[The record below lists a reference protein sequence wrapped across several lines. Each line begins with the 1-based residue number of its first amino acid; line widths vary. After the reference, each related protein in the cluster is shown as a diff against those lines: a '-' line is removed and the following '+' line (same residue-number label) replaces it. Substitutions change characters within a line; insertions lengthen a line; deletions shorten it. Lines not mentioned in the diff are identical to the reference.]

1 MNYRLML
8 VEDEPPAMRGIVRA
22 IQKCP
27 VAQDV
32 TIICQASS
40 GAQALDMI
48 SETAPHIILS
58 DVKMPVMDGF
68 DLAARVRA
76 QYPDIQMAILSG
88 HQDFEYVQRALRYSL
103 SDYLLKPIDP
113 DELEQLL
120 IRMKQAVWRVAG
132 ERMGGFFAAL
142 AGGLPGARIPRQDHP
157 GYLVM
162 AVQSGPDGS
171 RARRLGL
178 KGSAA
183 LPLDGV
189 REAAR
194 EALNLQDIWTAST
207 GAANCAAVLMG
218 LEDGHIPGE
227 AALTRF
233 VSILPAQE
241 SATLVY
247 QIMRSL
253 SEVPAALDMALQRLK
268 EALIPGRAVILQP
281 DKPLPP
287 VTQPR
292 LSAQQKEVLVASL
305 KLGKAQA
312 LQNALRQIL
321 TACLSPDA
329 SQRYVEGL
337 LDQVIALL
345 ARQPSGDRPGVPALL
360 EAAAAE
366 AVLLGRDHDAIVSRF
381 CERTAA
387 LLCPSALCEDV
398 APTTDAVIGHIHR
411 YIELHYDQSVELQSL
426 AAQYGISDS
435 YLSTL
440 YKKHYGL
447 SPLRHLVTLRI
458 ERAKALILSGV
469 DLSFSTIAQ
478 MVGYDDP
485 HYFSRLFRSETG
497 CSPSDYKAR
506 HVSGSR

>member
-1 MNYRLML
+1 VNYRLML

-22 IQKCP
+22 IQKCSA
-27 VAQDV
+27 AQDV
-32 TIICQASS
+32 TIVCQASS

-48 SETAPHIILS
+48 PETAPHIILS

-120 IRMKQAVWRVAG
+120 IRMKQAVRRVAG

-142 AGGLPGARIPRQDHP
+142 AGGLPGARVPRQDHP

-162 AVQSGPDGS
+162 AVRSGPDDS

-189 REAAR
+189 GEAAR
-194 EALNLQDIWTAST
+194 EALNLQDVWTASA
-207 GAANCAAVLMG
+207 GAANCAAILAG
-218 LEDGHIPGE
+218 LEDGHIPNE
-227 AALTRF
+227 TALARF
-233 VSILPAQE
+233 ASILPAQE
-241 SATLVY
+241 SATLVC
-247 QIMRSL
+247 QIARSP
-253 SEVPAALDMALQRLK
+253 SEVPSALDTALQWLK
-268 EALIPGRAVILQP
+268 EALIPGRTVVLRP

-287 VTQPR
+287 VAHPR
-292 LSAQQKEVLVASL
+292 LATQQEEVLVASL

-321 TACLSPDA
+321 TACLSHDA

-345 ARQPSGDRPGVPALL
+345 ARQPSGDRPGVAALL

-366 AVLLGRDHDAIVSRF
+366 TVLLGRDHEAIVSGF
-381 CERTAA
+381 CERAAA
-387 LLCPSALCEDV
+387 LLCPSDLYEGV
-398 APTTDAVIGHIHR
+398 APTTEAVIGHIHR
-411 YIELHYDQSVELQSL
+411 YLELHYDQPVELQSL

-458 ERAKALILSGV
+458 GRAKALIMSGV
-469 DLSFSTIAQ
+469 DLPFHTIAQ

-497 CSPSDYKAR
+497 CSPSEYRAR
-506 HVSGSR
+506 HASGSR

>member
-1 MNYRLML
+1 ML

-27 VAQDV
+27 AAQDV
-32 TIICQASS
+32 MIVSQVFS

-48 SETAPHIILS
+48 PKTAPHIILS

-120 IRMKQAVWRVAG
+120 IRIKQAVRHTTE
-132 ERMGGFFAAL
+132 ERMGNFLTAL
-142 AGGLPGARIPRQDHP
+142 TGGLPGARIPRQDHS

-162 AVQSGPDGS
+162 AVQVGPDDS
-171 RARRLGL
+171 RARWLGL

-194 EALNLQDIWTAST
+194 EALNLQDIWTASA
-207 GAANCAAVLMG
+207 GAANCAAVLAG

-227 AALTRF
+227 AALTSF

-247 QIMRSL
+247 QIVRSPN
-253 SEVPAALDMALQRLK
+253 EVPTALDQALQWLK
-268 EALIPGRAVILQP
+268 EALIPGRAVILRP

-287 VTQPR
+287 VAPPR
-292 LSAQQKEVLVASL
+292 LSAQQEQVMAVSL
-305 KLGKAQA
+305 RLGKAQA
-312 LQNALRQIL
+312 LQNAIHQVLM
-321 TACLSPDA
+321 ASLSPDA
-329 SQRYVEGL
+329 NQRRVEGL
-337 LDQVIALL
+337 LDQVITLL
-345 ARQPSGDRPGVPALL
+345 AQQPGDRPGVPALL
-360 EAAAAE
+360 EFAAAE
-366 AVLLGRDHDAIVSRF
+366 AVVLGRDHGEIVSGF
-381 CERTAA
+381 CERAAA
-387 LLCPSALCEDV
+387 LMCPSGCDENAAL
-398 APTTDAVIGHIHR
+398 TTEAVIGRIHR
-411 YIELHYDQSVELQSL
+411 YIEQNYDQPIELQSL
-426 AAQYGISDS
+426 AVKHGISES

-440 YKKHYGL
+440 YKKRYGL
-447 SPLRHLVTLRI
+447 SPLRHLVVLRI
-458 ERAKALILSGV
+458 ERAKALIVSGV
-469 DLSFSTIAQ
+469 DLSFRTIAQ

-506 HVSGSR
+506 HFSGSR